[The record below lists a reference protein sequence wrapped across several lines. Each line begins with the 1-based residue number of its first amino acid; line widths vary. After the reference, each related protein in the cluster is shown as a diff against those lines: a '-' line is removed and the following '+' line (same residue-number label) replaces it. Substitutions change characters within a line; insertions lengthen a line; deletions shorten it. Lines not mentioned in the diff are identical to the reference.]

1 MNVCCRLP
9 REVTS
14 PPRQNRKRVRIYHSN
29 IRSAVTLSK
38 TAIWVNVKMMWI
50 QKAQLHKAEYLR
62 TTAHSTPALYRK
74 TVYVLRVR
82 TILHRYRKQKELTLH
97 SEKVLTLPKDF

>member
-14 PPRQNRKRVRIYHSN
+14 PPRQNRKRVRLYHSN

-62 TTAHSTPALYRK
+62 TIAHSTPALYRK

-82 TILHRYRKQKELTLH
+82 TILHRYRRQKELTLH
-97 SEKVLTLPKDF
+97 SEKLLTLPKDF